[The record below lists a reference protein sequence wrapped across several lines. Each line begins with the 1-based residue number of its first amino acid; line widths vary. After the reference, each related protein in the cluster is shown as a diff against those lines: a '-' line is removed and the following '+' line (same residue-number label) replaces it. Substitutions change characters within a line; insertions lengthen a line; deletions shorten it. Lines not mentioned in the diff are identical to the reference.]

1 MKLPGVVKLKLDQI
15 DVQRP
20 SQAWCAGL
28 HHLPESVPTVRPAA
42 LSPLQIM
49 QPLVVVQ
56 VGPATRSQS
65 DRRYRL
71 VAGRRT
77 LQLLLEQ
84 HPRDHVTWA
93 LCIADEKDLPSDSDL
108 EVLDTLLFKLICR
121 PDGDDLAV
129 IAAEL
134 KENET
139 LRGAAGKYVD
149 VSSDAAIGSL
159 VGMSR
164 AGLHR
169 SVSKRRELLETQQD
183 EQKSAS
189 VKLDFL
195 LTSDAPSE
203 APEPAS
209 GDQGTDT

>member
-1 MKLPGVVKLKLDQI
+1 MKLKLDQI

-20 SQAWCAGL
+20 SEAWCAGL
-28 HHLPESVPTVRPAA
+28 HHLPESIPTVRPAA
-42 LSPLQIM
+42 LDPLQLM
-49 QPLVVVQ
+49 QPLVVVN
-56 VGPATRSQS
+56 VGPITRSQS

-84 HPRDHVTWA
+84 YPRNHMTWA
-93 LCIADEKDLPSDSDL
+93 LCLADEKGLPSEPDL

-121 PDGDDLAV
+121 PDGDDLAL

-134 KENET
+134 KENEV
-139 LRGAAGKYVD
+139 LRSAAGKYVD
-149 VSSDAAIGSL
+149 VTSDAAIGSL

-169 SVSKRRELLETQQD
+169 SVSKRREHLERLQ
-183 EQKSAS
+183 EQTSAS
-189 VKLDFL
+189 VKLEL
-195 LTSDAPSE
+195 LPTSPVSSE
-203 APEPAS
+203 GPEMAS

>member
-1 MKLPGVVKLKLDQI
+1 MKLPAVVKLKLDQI

-20 SQAWCAGL
+20 SEAWCAGL
-28 HHLPESVPTVRPAA
+28 HHLPESIPTVRPAA
-42 LSPLQIM
+42 LDPLQLM
-49 QPLVVVQ
+49 QPLVVVN
-56 VGPATRSQS
+56 VGPITRSQS

-84 HPRDHVTWA
+84 YPRNHMTWA
-93 LCIADEKDLPSDSDL
+93 LCLADEKGLPSEPDL

-121 PDGDDLAV
+121 PDGDDLAL

-134 KENET
+134 KENEV
-139 LRGAAGKYVD
+139 LRSAAGKYVD
-149 VSSDAAIGSL
+149 VTSDAAIGSL

-169 SVSKRRELLETQQD
+169 SVSKRREHLERLQ
-183 EQKSAS
+183 EQTSAS
-189 VKLDFL
+189 VKLEL
-195 LTSDAPSE
+195 LPTSPVSSE
-203 APEPAS
+203 GPEMAS

>member
-1 MKLPGVVKLKLDQI
+1 MKLKLDQI

-20 SQAWCAGL
+20 LQAWCAGL

-42 LSPLQIM
+42 LDPLQIM

-56 VGPATRSQS
+56 VGPTTRSQG
-65 DRRYRL
+65 DRSYRL

-93 LCIADEKDLPSDSDL
+93 LCMADEKDRPSDSDL
-108 EVLDTLLFKLICR
+108 EILDTVLFKLICR

-139 LRGAAGKYVD
+139 IRVAAGKYVD
-149 VSSDAAIGSL
+149 VSSDVAIGSL

-164 AGLHR
+164 AGLYR
-169 SVSKRRELLETQQD
+169 SVSKRREQLERLQEQTSAGVRLELLPTPP
-183 EQKSAS
+183 
-189 VKLDFL
+189 
-195 LTSDAPSE
+195 TSSDV
-203 APEPAS
+203 PESAS
-209 GDQGTDT
+209 GDQGSDT

>member
-1 MKLPGVVKLKLDQI
+1 LKLPSVVKLTLDQI

-20 SQAWCAGL
+20 TQAWCAGL
-28 HHLPESVPTVRPAA
+28 HHIPESVPTVRPAA
-42 LSPLQIM
+42 LDPLQIM

-56 VGPATRSQS
+56 VGPITRSQS

-93 LCIADEKDLPSDSDL
+93 LCIAEEMDRPSDSDL
-108 EVLDTLLFKLICR
+108 EILDTVLFKLICR

-139 LRGAAGKYVD
+139 IRGAAGKYVD

-169 SVSKRRELLETQQD
+169 SVSKRRELLEKQQD

-195 LTSDAPSE
+195 PTSNAPSE

-209 GDQGTDT
+209 GDQGADT

>member
-1 MKLPGVVKLKLDQI
+1 MRLPGVVKLKLDQI

-28 HHLPESVPTVRPAA
+28 HHLPESVPTVRLAA
-42 LSPLQIM
+42 LDPLQIM

-56 VGPATRSQS
+56 VGPTTRSQS

-84 HPRDHVTWA
+84 HPHDHVTWA
-93 LCIADEKDLPSDSDL
+93 LCMAEDKDRPSDSDL
-108 EVLDTLLFKLICR
+108 EILDTVLFKLICR

-139 LRGAAGKYVD
+139 IRGAAGKYVD

-164 AGLHR
+164 AGLYR
-169 SVSKRRELLETQQD
+169 SVSKRREQLERLK
-183 EQKSAS
+183 EQASAG
-189 VKLDFL
+189 VKLEL
-195 LTSDAPSE
+195 LPTSPTPSE
-203 APEPAS
+203 APELMS
-209 GDQGTDT
+209 GDQGSDT

>member
-1 MKLPGVVKLKLDQI
+1 LKLPAVVKLKLDQI

-20 SQAWCAGL
+20 SEAWCAGL
-28 HHLPESVPTVRPAA
+28 HHLPESIPTVRPAA
-42 LSPLQIM
+42 LDPLQLM
-49 QPLVVVQ
+49 QPLVVAH
-56 VGPATRSQS
+56 VGPITRSQS

-84 HPRDHVTWA
+84 YPRNHMTWA
-93 LCIADEKDLPSDSDL
+93 LCLADEKGLPSEPDL

-121 PDGDDLAV
+121 PDGDDLAL

-134 KENET
+134 KENEV
-139 LRGAAGKYVD
+139 LRSAAGKYVD
-149 VSSDAAIGSL
+149 VTSDAAIGSL

-169 SVSKRRELLETQQD
+169 SVSKRREHLERLQ
-183 EQKSAS
+183 EQTSAS
-189 VKLDFL
+189 VKLEL
-195 LTSDAPSE
+195 LPTSPVSSE
-203 APEPAS
+203 APEMAS

>member
-1 MKLPGVVKLKLDQI
+1 LKLPGVVKLKLDQI
-15 DVQRP
+15 DVQPP
-20 SQAWCAGL
+20 SQAWYARL

-42 LSPLQIM
+42 LGPLQIM

-93 LCIADEKDLPSDSDL
+93 LCIADEKYLPSDSDL
-108 EVLDTLLFKLICR
+108 EVLDTLLFKLVCR

-134 KENET
+134 KDNET
-139 LRGAAGKYVD
+139 IRGAAGKYVD

-169 SVSKRRELLETQQD
+169 SVSKRRELLEKQH

-189 VKLDFL
+189 VKLEL
-195 LTSDAPSE
+195 LPTSHAPSE
-203 APEPAS
+203 TPEPAS
-209 GDQGTDT
+209 GDQGTET

>member
-20 SQAWCAGL
+20 SQAWYAGL
-28 HHLPESVPTVRPAA
+28 RHLPESIPTVRPAA
-42 LSPLQIM
+42 LGPLQIM

-56 VGPATRSQS
+56 VGPMARSQS

-84 HPRDHVTWA
+84 HPRNHMTWA
-93 LCIADEKDLPSDSDL
+93 LLFTDDEDLPSEADL

-121 PDGDDLAV
+121 PDGDDLAR

-134 KENET
+134 KENEA
-139 LRGAAGKYVD
+139 LRSAAGRYVD
-149 VSSDAAIGSL
+149 VTNDVAIGSL

-169 SVSKRRELLETQQD
+169 SVSMRREQLERLQ
-183 EQKSAS
+183 EQTSAG
-189 VKLDFL
+189 VKLEL
-195 LTSDAPSE
+195 LPTSPTS
-203 APEPAS
+203 PETPKLAS
-209 GDQGTDT
+209 GDQGAET

>member
-20 SQAWCAGL
+20 SQAWCAAL

-42 LSPLQIM
+42 LDPLQLM

-93 LCIADEKDLPSDSDL
+93 LCIADEKYLPSDSDL

-139 LRGAAGKYVD
+139 IRGAAGKYVD

-169 SVSKRRELLETQQD
+169 SVSKRREQLERLQ
-183 EQKSAS
+183 EQTSAG
-189 VKLDFL
+189 VKLEL
-195 LTSDAPSE
+195 LPTSPTSSA

-209 GDQGTDT
+209 GDQGADT